1 MSSGYITVDTLFKLV
16 SVTFAFLATLTGL
29 QALLTPVRFATSFG
43 IPITQ
48 AGPSVPAKST
58 ALTQVDAAQSYVC
71 LMGVRQLATGLILSA
86 FAWQH
91 KWTEMATILAVI
103 GFLVAGTDG
112 YYLAMRAKS
121 ISKGVYHAL
130 PGSLIASLAIA
141 KLWTS

>member
-1 MSSGYITVDTLFKLV
+1 MSYITLDALFKLV

-29 QALLTPVRFATSFG
+29 QALLTPVRFAASFG

-48 AGPSVPAKST
+48 SEPAIPAKSI
-58 ALTQVDAAQSYVC
+58 APIHLDAAQSYVC

-86 FAWQH
+86 FAWQY
-91 KWTEMATILAVI
+91 KWTEMATILAVT

-112 YYLAMRAKS
+112 YYLAVRANS

-130 PGSLIASLAIA
+130 PGSLIGSLAIA
-141 KLWTS
+141 KLATS